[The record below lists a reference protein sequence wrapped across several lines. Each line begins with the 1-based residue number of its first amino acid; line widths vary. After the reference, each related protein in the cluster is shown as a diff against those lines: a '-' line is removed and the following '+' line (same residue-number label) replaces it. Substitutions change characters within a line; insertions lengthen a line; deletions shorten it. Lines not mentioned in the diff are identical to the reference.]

1 MNVDSA
7 IDDLM
12 SQVLELQ
19 IEMERSLPQ
28 LPQYA
33 RTRALVELEALSRAI
48 AATETKDLDAHLLR
62 NIA

>member
-33 RTRALVELEALSRAI
+33 RIRALVELEALSRAI
-48 AATETKDLDAHLLR
+48 AAAETKDLNAHLLR